1 MERKF
6 YTDIDEFNELVFA
19 FLVQREAENNLI
31 LAILDGL
38 KKDIHRYGQETPLLF
53 LISENDLIKLVSIRT
68 PPFDLIISYTDDLNT
83 IDLLIEKLIQR
94 GEILPGVLSFKDAA
108 DKFSRIWAKKSKIK
122 SKLLR
127 SERVYKLEKVA
138 ENTIGDKVFINATK
152 KYEAFVLK
160 SVKEMML
167 EALIEV
173 SEERVQETV
182 QFFRNQMDEG
192 RSTIYLL
199 IGDDNNPL
207 SIVNKAG
214 KTPNGNFINF
224 VYTPPHLRRKGYATE
239 IVAKISKMLLEEGN
253 KYCFLFTDLSNPTSN
268 SIYQKVGYRPV
279 IDMNHYKFT
288 SI

>member
-152 KYEAFVLK
+152 KYETFVLK

-224 VYTPPHLRRKGYATE
+224 VYTPPHLRKKGYATE